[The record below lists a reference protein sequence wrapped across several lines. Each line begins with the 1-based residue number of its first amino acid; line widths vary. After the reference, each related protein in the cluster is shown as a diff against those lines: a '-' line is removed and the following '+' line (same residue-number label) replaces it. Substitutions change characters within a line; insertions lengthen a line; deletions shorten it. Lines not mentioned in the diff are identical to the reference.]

1 MRFQVTTSEFMWF
14 GIGCLTG
21 VVFLVVVLA
30 VRLRK

>member
-1 MRFQVTTSEFMWF
+1 VTTGEFMWF

-21 VVFLVVVLA
+21 VVFMIVLMA